1 MIETIL
7 FYTIFSS
14 VILIYGIGLHTS
26 TVVCGSV
33 KKLYVPALKAFSI
46 VIFSSAMTWLFIK
59 FVLVPLA
66 ITGVYPLVASL
77 FFFSI
82 SILIEK
88 LFRSKTNDKDTDFNF
103 LFLVTVLVLN
113 ESAFIV
119 DVLLISFSSL
129 LSFVILLPLL
139 YSLKNKIDIVGN
151 TTINGNR
158 KALLLI
164 SVSIIMMVLLF
175 ANVSVLNPGVLK

>member
-1 MIETIL
+1 M
-7 FYTIFSS
+7 
-14 VILIYGIGLHTS
+14 
-26 TVVCGSV
+26 
-33 KKLYVPALKAFSI
+33 
-46 VIFSSAMTWLFIK
+46 
-59 FVLVPLA
+59 
-66 ITGVYPLVASL
+66 
-77 FFFSI
+77 
-82 SILIEK
+82 
-88 LFRSKTNDKDTDFNF
+88 
-103 LFLVTVLVLN
+103 LN
-113 ESAFIV
+113 ESASIV

>member
-33 KKLYVPALKAFSI
+33 KKLYVPALKAFFT
-46 VIFSSAMTWLFIK
+46 VILSSSATWLFIK
-59 FVLVPLA
+59 FVLVPLSL
-66 ITGVYPLVASL
+66 TSVYPLVASL

-82 SILIEK
+82 SILTEK
-88 LFRSKTNDKDTDFNF
+88 FFCSKTKTEDTDFNF
-103 LFLVTVLVLN
+103 LFLVTILVLN
-113 ESAFIV
+113 ESTSIV
-119 DVLLISFSSL
+119 DVLLISFSSFM
-129 LSFVILLPLL
+129 SFVILLPLL
-139 YSLKNKIDIVGN
+139 YSLKNKIDMVGN
-151 TTINGNR
+151 SAINGNR
-158 KALLLI
+158 KVLLFI

-175 ANVSVLNPGVLK
+175 SNVRILNPGVLK